1 MQIINHTSKH
11 TRARFLDTHIA
22 KYLQAPPPSYIAPT
36 GASYQTWPNVYMNL
50 KNIDYCVDQFDQL
63 T

>member
-1 MQIINHTSKH
+1 MYADLTPLTS
-11 TRARFLDTHIA
+11 
-22 KYLQAPPPSYIAPT
+22 QAPPPSYVPPT